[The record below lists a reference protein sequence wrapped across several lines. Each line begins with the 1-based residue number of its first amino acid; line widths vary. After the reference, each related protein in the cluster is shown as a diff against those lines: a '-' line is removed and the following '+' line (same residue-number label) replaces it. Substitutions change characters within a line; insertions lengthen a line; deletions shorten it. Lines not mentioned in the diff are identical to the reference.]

1 VTGEDRHV
9 PDATGDV
16 RQAED
21 AVPGAPRPKPG
32 TGAPQAQSPS
42 TNGPQAQDPSPSAP
56 QPHGPSAA
64 VARVAEANR
73 GTSWFSWR
81 SLGRRLITAS
91 ETWTLLALIIMM
103 IFFTV
108 RAPGTFLTLT
118 NFSLIGQNSAPLLVM
133 AVGQT
138 FVILTAGIDLSV
150 GSVLVLTG
158 VVTDLYCIHHGG
170 TNASWAAI
178 GVGTAAGL
186 ATGAGWGAVQGFLI
200 AMGKIPPLIVTLA
213 GFGAASGAA
222 YLITGGADFR
232 TVPSRLATTIG
243 QDSVAGVPWLIV
255 ISFAVAIVYGLVLAY
270 TRFGRYTY
278 AIGSNPEAARR
289 AGIRVGQHLI
299 QVYALSGLLS
309 GVAGVLSL
317 ASFSSTTIAGHGT
330 DNLTVITAVV
340 LGGAS
345 LFGGR
350 GSMLGT
356 VIGLAIPAVLLNGL
370 VIIGINEYWQDVA
383 IGLVLVAAVYLD
395 QFRRRLRERA

>member
-1 VTGEDRHV
+1 MTADS
-9 PDATGDV
+9 
-16 RQAED
+16 RQAPD
-21 AVPGAPRPKPG
+21 TSATAAG
-32 TGAPQAQSPS
+32 TSAGTSA
-42 TNGPQAQDPSPSAP
+42 DAP
-56 QPHGPSAA
+56 QPADEGGRP
-64 VARVAEANR
+64 V
-73 GTSWFSWR
+73 WR
-81 SLGRRLITAS
+81 AGRAIARRLVTAS
-91 ETWTLLALIIMM
+91 ETWTLLALVLMVA
-103 IFFTV
+103 FFAI
-108 RAPGTFLTLT
+108 RAPGSFFNLT
-118 NFSLIGQNSAPLLVM
+118 NFSLIGQNAAPLLVM

-150 GSVLVLTG
+150 GSVLVLAG

-178 GVGTAAGL
+178 GVGCAAGL
-186 ATGAGWGAVQGFLI
+186 AAGAGWGALQGFLV
-200 AMGKIPPLIVTLA
+200 AYAKIPPLIATLA
-213 GFGAASGAA
+213 GFGAASGVA

-232 TVPSRLATTIG
+232 TVPGHLVNTIG
-243 QDSVAGVPWLIV
+243 LGSVAGIPWLIV
-255 ISFAVAIVYGLVLAY
+255 ISVAVAIVWGLLLAY

-289 AGIRVGQHLI
+289 AGIGVGWHLI
-299 QVYALSGLLS
+299 KVYALSGLLS

-317 ASFSSTTIAGHGT
+317 ASFDSTTIAGHAT

-370 VIIGINEYWQDVA
+370 VIIGLNQYWQDVA
-383 IGLVLVAAVYLD
+383 IGLVLAAAVYLD